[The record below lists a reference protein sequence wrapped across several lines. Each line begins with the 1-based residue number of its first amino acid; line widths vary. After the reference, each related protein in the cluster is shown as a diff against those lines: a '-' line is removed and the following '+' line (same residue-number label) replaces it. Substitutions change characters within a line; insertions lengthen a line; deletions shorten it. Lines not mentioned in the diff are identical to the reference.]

1 MDKLKYWF
9 RWFSVLPGAII
20 AGILATF
27 LLHWILYFSLV
38 KGEVVSGMNI
48 EPIEYLLYPFVI
60 SVFFI
65 YVGCIIAPKYKFQT
79 ANFLFVLYII
89 LWLTVSILAFLKIN
103 IGNTNL
109 DFSFRTILALLGSFV
124 GFFFAKK
131 SDIQKIEKP

>member
-1 MDKLKYWF
+1 MNKLKYWF
-9 RWFSVLPGAII
+9 RWFAVLPGAVI

-27 LLHWILYFSLV
+27 PLHWLLYFSLV

-60 SVFFI
+60 SLFFI
-65 YVGCIIAPKYKFQT
+65 YVGYKIAPKYKFQT
-79 ANFLFVLYII
+79 AIILFVLYII
-89 LWLTVSILAFLKIN
+89 LWLTVSILAFLKVN
-103 IGNTNL
+103 IGNINL

-124 GFFFAKK
+124 GLFFAKK